1 MGKPKYL
8 VTRILNLT
16 LGALEE
22 TVDIEKFKDHVK
34 DFLTFLSVEKNVAQN
49 TLRAYSGDLKLLTSF
64 WTTLIKNEPDLK
76 HECHRVIHR
85 YVVSLYYQKITKTSL
100 ARKFSCLRSFQRF
113 LHNQGISLQL
123 DIKSPRLDKKLP
135 STLSVDEI
143 FYLLDTLKPEHLPSK
158 SPYRDKSIF
167 ELLYATGVRC
177 SELVGIKLSDI
188 DFNEKVIRIFGK
200 GRRERIVLF
209 GNKAKAS
216 ITNYL
221 ERERTGIA
229 KHDKIVNL
237 FLNQAG
243 GPLTVRSV
251 QRIFEMYRRFLKVQ
265 RKLTPHKIRHS
276 FATHLLNEGTD
287 LRIIQEL
294 LGHKTIATTEI
305 YTHISSQHL
314 ARMCDEKHP
323 LNKFKID
330 LIEET

>member
-1 MGKPKYL
+1 
-8 VTRILNLT
+8 
-16 LGALEE
+16 
-22 TVDIEKFKDHVK
+22 VDIEQFKNQTK
-34 DFLTFLSVEKNVAQN
+34 DFITFLSVEKNVAPN
-49 TLRAYSGDLKLLTSF
+49 TLRAYSGDLKLLTIF
-64 WTTLIKNEPDLK
+64 GENLIKNEPHLQ

-85 YVVSLYYQKITKTSL
+85 YIVSLYYQKITKTSL
-100 ARKFSCLRSFQRF
+100 ARKFSCLRSLQKF
-113 LHNQGISLQL
+113 LQNQGISLHL

-135 STLSVDEI
+135 ATLTVDEI
-143 FYLLDTLKPEHLPSK
+143 FYLLDNLKPEHLPSK
-158 SPYRDKSIF
+158 YPFRDKAIF

-188 DFNEKVIRIFGK
+188 NFNEKVIRIFGK
-200 GRRERIVLF
+200 GRRERIALF
-209 GNKAKAS
+209 GNKAKVS
-216 ITNYL
+216 IINYL
-221 ERERTGIA
+221 EQERIDA
-229 KHDKIVNL
+229 ARDKKVQHL
-237 FLNQAG
+237 FLNHAG

-330 LIEET
+330 INEIK